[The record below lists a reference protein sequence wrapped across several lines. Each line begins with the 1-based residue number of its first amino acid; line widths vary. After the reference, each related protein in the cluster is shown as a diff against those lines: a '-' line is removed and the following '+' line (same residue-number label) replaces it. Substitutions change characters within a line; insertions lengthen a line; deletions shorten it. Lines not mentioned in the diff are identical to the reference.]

1 MRGALIRR
9 IALMVLVC
17 AVPVHAVIGD
27 LNLDGI
33 VDLQD
38 FFLLADNFGREGA
51 TEVCE
56 DPDTPA
62 DDRGTGPILDAI
74 GDSTTLALASFNI
87 RIFST
92 GSRDDTELPLI
103 ADRLQ
108 RYDLIAIQ
116 EVRDTE
122 VVD

>member
-17 AVPVHAVIGD
+17 AVSGHAVIGD
-27 LNLDGI
+27 LNLDGV

-38 FFLLADNFGREGA
+38 FFILADNFGREGA
-51 TEVCE
+51 PEVCE
-56 DPDTPA
+56 DPDTPG
-62 DDRGTGPILDAI
+62 DDRGSGPILDAD

-92 GSRDDTELPLI
+92 NDLLI
-103 ADRLQ
+103 QQETPFEQSTRTTDLQ
-108 RYDLIAIQ
+108 P
-116 EVRDTE
+116 
-122 VVD
+122 

>member
-74 GDSTTLALASFNI
+74 GDTTRFRLA
-87 RIFST
+87 T
-92 GSRDDTELPLI
+92 CG
-103 ADRLQ
+103 
-108 RYDLIAIQ
+108 
-116 EVRDTE
+116 
-122 VVD
+122 